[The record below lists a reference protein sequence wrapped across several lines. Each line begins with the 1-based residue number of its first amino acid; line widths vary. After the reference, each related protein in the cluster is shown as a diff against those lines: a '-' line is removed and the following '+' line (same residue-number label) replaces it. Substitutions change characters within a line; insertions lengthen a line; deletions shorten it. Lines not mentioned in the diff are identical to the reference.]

1 MKKLRVLFLTRKW
14 APAIG
19 GMEVY
24 SMELSEELSNSVNL
38 TVRALS
44 GNKDGSP
51 PGIARLIYFLF
62 SSLFFL

>member
-24 SMELSEELSNSVNL
+24 SMELSEELSHKVNL
-38 TVRALS
+38 TVRSLA

-51 PGIARLIYFLF
+51 PGMGR
-62 SSLFFL
+62 